1 MRLIAHR
8 GLIESENTIE
18 GVTWVMHTYPT
29 WGVEVDVRFSTNREV
44 VLCHDREK
52 RNDKCDTLYAM
63 LEMLENDIQTFFE
76 SITEQKR
83 EIIIDIKAF
92 GVDGAQSLGRTV
104 CDIVERFP
112 ALIKHAEIMLCSF
125 NEYCVS
131 EILSERLD
139 RSDTQLWSLVKVGV
153 ISSGVP
159 MGLFGHLENLDFVS
173 IDYSA
178 LCEDIV
184 DRFKEKG
191 LTVFAWTVNAASMAT
206 LMRKYD
212 VRGMIIDTTSETRDM
227 YV

>member
-8 GLIESENTIE
+8 GLIEIENTIE
-18 GVTWVMHTYPT
+18 GVARVMDTYPT

-63 LEMLENDIQTFFE
+63 LEMLENGIHTFFA
-76 SITEQKR
+76 EQKR

-92 GVDGAQSLGRTV
+92 GVDGAQSLGRAV
-104 CDIVERFP
+104 CNIVECFP
-112 ALIKHAEIMLCSF
+112 ALIKHADILLCSF

-139 RSDTQLWSLVKVGV
+139 RSNTRLWSLVKVGV

-159 MGLFGHLENLDFVS
+159 LGLFGHLENLDFVS

-191 LTVFAWTVNAASMAT
+191 LAVFAWTVNAASMAT

-227 YV
+227 YVS

>member
-8 GLIESENTIE
+8 GLIEIENTIE
-18 GVTWVMHTYPT
+18 GVARVMDTYPT

-63 LEMLENDIQTFFE
+63 LEMLENGIHTFFA
-76 SITEQKR
+76 EQKR

-92 GVDGAQSLGRTV
+92 GVDGAQSLGRAV
-104 CDIVERFP
+104 CDIVECFP
-112 ALIKHAEIMLCSF
+112 ALIKHADILLCSF

-139 RSDTQLWSLVKVGV
+139 RSNTRLWSLVKVGV

-159 MGLFGHLENLDFVS
+159 LGLFGHLENLDFVS

-191 LTVFAWTVNAASMAT
+191 LAVFAWTVNAASMAT

-227 YV
+227 YVS